1 MKWTH
6 PVILI
11 ATAALLGGCADKEKD
26 AVPRHPSALPNGADV
41 AFEQSREPD
50 LNANTH
56 FAAGQLAESQ
66 QRFPE
71 AIIQYR
77 QALELDPKHLPALY
91 RLAMVHTRLGQ
102 HDQALDTWQRY
113 IRVTDDKATGY
124 SNLGYACEIAD
135 RREDAERAYRQ
146 AIAIDPQNQPAR
158 VNYGLML
165 ARRGDFPSATEHLS
179 AVLTPAQVHY
189 NLGSVH
195 ELQKRPTEARLEYRR
210 ALELDPTLTAAR
222 KRLAALD

>member
-1 MKWTH
+1 MKWTQ
-6 PVILI
+6 PVILV
-11 ATAALLGGCADKEKD
+11 ATAALLGGCADNEKD
-26 AVPRHPSALPNGADV
+26 AVPRHPSALPIGGDAT
-41 AFEQSREPD
+41 FEQSREPD
-50 LNANTH
+50 LNANTY

-71 AIIQYR
+71 AINQYR
-77 QALELDPKHLPALY
+77 QAIELDPRHLPALY
-91 RLAMVHTRLGQ
+91 RLAMLHTRLGQ
-102 HDQALDTWQRY
+102 HDPALATWERY
-113 IRVTDDKATGY
+113 IRATDDPATGY
-124 SNLGYACEIAD
+124 SNLGYACEIAG
-135 RREDAERAYRQ
+135 RREEAESAYRR

-195 ELQKRPTEARLEYRR
+195 ELQKRPAEARLEYRL
-210 ALELDPTLTAAR
+210 ALELDPALMAAR
-222 KRLAALD
+222 KRLAALE